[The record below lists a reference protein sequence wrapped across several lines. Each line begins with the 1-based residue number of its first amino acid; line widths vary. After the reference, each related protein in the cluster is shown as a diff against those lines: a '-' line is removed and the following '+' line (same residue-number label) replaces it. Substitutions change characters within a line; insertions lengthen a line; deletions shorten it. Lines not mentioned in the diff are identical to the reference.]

1 MFLQAL
7 QLQAVFLINR
17 RRIKYAQKPSAYD
30 LIHLFRQWRQSP
42 QVSKSLSG
50 GHNGIVVRYLL
61 VIDIACLGNPLIG
74 SHIQHLIRKPC
85 HRPVILKAAYVLLN
99 LLGHCRG
106 QNPGIGSGVGDHL
119 FLIQLLHHLKSLIRT
134 DFKHLGTVVLKLRQV
149 VKKGRILGLLF
160 LLLGEHRGRERR
172 LCRQQGGQLLCLLP
186 VLKAV
191 VLIQAGG
198 SEIAG
203 TFHCLPLRLKGN
215 RLAVLTRR
223 LKGSNHPVKG
233 GFDKTAYLPLSAHHH
248 SHDTGHDPAHGQNR
262 KLGSQII

>member
-1 MFLQAL
+1 MDNIKKTYYENIFVVLTYRNTDDLEDFLKS
-7 QLQAVFLINR
+7 VERFVKSYKVIIINSYYDDSSKFKFADIAKQYNCDFINVPNKGYSVGNNYG
-17 RRIKYAQKPSAYD
+17 IKYAQKPSAYD

-42 QVSKSLSG
+42 QVSKSLSS

-119 FLIQLLHHLKSLIRT
+119 FLIQLLHHLKRLIRT

-172 LCRQQGGQLLCLLP
+172 LCRQ
-186 VLKAV
+186 
-191 VLIQAGG
+191 
-198 SEIAG
+198 
-203 TFHCLPLRLKGN
+203 
-215 RLAVLTRR
+215 
-223 LKGSNHPVKG
+223 
-233 GFDKTAYLPLSAHHH
+233 
-248 SHDTGHDPAHGQNR
+248 
-262 KLGSQII
+262 